1 MAYALRADST
11 KDREMR
17 QRLPSSPPLLETVA
31 ELRELYRAAEARA
44 ARMRLLS
51 SVAKTLSEANP
62 EALSEVLEQCAERLA
77 FFLGYRSARFTLG
90 GEGSGLAIRAVG
102 SVEPLGFIAIEGLA
116 GEGDIRDG
124 EDRETFRLY
133 LEFMGAAIDR
143 NRRDEERQRLVETLL
158 DREKR
163 LEMLVERMFSA
174 QESERLRVSQELH
187 DGVAQTATALAR
199 LIEGS
204 GSEAPDLPAAERA
217 RLADIA
223 RGLVRELRA
232 VIGGLRPTL
241 LDDLGLEAA
250 IRALAEGLEDEGY
263 RVSVSLSGSADRLPR
278 ILETALFRV
287 AQEAI
292 ANIRKHAGGP
302 CAVGLELALPEEGRS
317 GFLRIADT
325 GYGPPRDSLPQE
337 ESGKHIG
344 IGVMSERMS
353 AVGGRLDWRAGA
365 RGGVIVTAYLPKVPA
380 P

>member
-1 MAYALRADST
+1 M
-11 KDREMR
+11 
-17 QRLPSSPPLLETVA
+17 
-31 ELRELYRAAEARA
+31 
-44 ARMRLLS
+44 
-51 SVAKTLSEANP
+51 
-62 EALSEVLEQCAERLA
+62 SEVLDQCAERLA
-77 FFLGYRSARFTLG
+77 FFLGYRSARFTPG
-90 GEGSGLAIRAVG
+90 GEGSGIAIRAVG
-102 SVEPLGFIAIEGLA
+102 NEEPLGFIAIEGLA
-116 GEGDIRDG
+116 GERDIRDE

-133 LEFMGAAIDR
+133 LELMGAAIDR
-143 NRRDEERQRLVETLL
+143 NRRDGERQRLVETLL

-217 RLADIA
+217 RLAEIA

-250 IRALAEGLEDEGY
+250 IRALADGLEDEGY
-263 RVSVSLSGSADRLPR
+263 RVSVSLTGSADRLPR

-292 ANIRKHAGGP
+292 ANIRKHAGVP
-302 CAVGLELALPEEGRS
+302 CAVGLELALPKEGRS
-317 GFLRIADT
+317 GFLRIVDT
-325 GYGPPRDSLPQE
+325 GRGPPGDCLPQE
-337 ESGKHIG
+337 DSGKHIG
-344 IGVMSERMS
+344 IGVMSERMT
-353 AVGGRLDWRAGA
+353 AVGGSLEWRAGE
-365 RGGVIVTAYLPKVPA
+365 RGGVIVTAYLPEVPA

>member
-1 MAYALRADST
+1 MVQNMTST
-11 KDREMR
+11 T
-17 QRLPSSPPLLETVA
+17 PALETVA

-51 SVAKTLSEANP
+51 SVGKNLSEARP
-62 EALSEVLEQCAERLA
+62 ETLGTVLDRCAERLA
-77 FFLGYRSARFTLG
+77 FFLGARSARVTIG
-90 GEGSGLAIRAVG
+90 DEVSGIAIRGVG
-102 SVEPLGFIAIEGLA
+102 SDKPLGFITIEGFA
-116 GEGDIRDG
+116 CEQDIRDE

-133 LEFMGAAIDR
+133 LELMGGAIDR
-143 NRRDEERQRLVETLL
+143 SRREAERQRLVETLQ

-163 LEMLVERMFSA
+163 LEMLVERMFTA

-199 LIEGS
+199 LIEGP
-204 GSEAPDLPAAERA
+204 GADAPDMPAAERA

-250 IRALAEGLEDEGY
+250 IRALADALENDGY
-263 RVSVSLSGSADRLPR
+263 KVSLRISGPTERLPKT
-278 ILETALFRV
+278 LETALFRV

-292 ANIRKHAGGP
+292 TNIRKHAGGA
-302 CAVGLELALPEEGRS
+302 CTVVLELAFSEEGS
-317 GFLRIADT
+317 GGFLRITDT
-325 GYGPPRDSLPQE
+325 GRGPADGSLPQE
-337 ESGKHIG
+337 DAGEHIG
-344 IGVMSERMS
+344 IGVMTERMT

-365 RGGVIVTAYLPKVPA
+365 RGGVTVTAYLPETFQP
-380 P
+380 

>member
-1 MAYALRADST
+1 MAYALRTNSINSRAVVQN
-11 KDREMR
+11 M
-17 QRLPSSPPLLETVA
+17 PSGSPALETVA

-51 SVAKTLSEANP
+51 SVGKSLSEARPDN
-62 EALSEVLEQCAERLA
+62 AISILNACAERLA
-77 FFLGYRSARFTLG
+77 FFLGGRSADLVLG
-90 GEGSGLAIRAVG
+90 DVGAGIPIRAPGGVDA
-102 SVEPLGFIAIEGLA
+102 LAFIAIEGVA
-116 GEGDIRDG
+116 SEQDIHDE

-133 LEFMGAAIDR
+133 LELMGGAIDR
-143 NRRDEERQRLVETLL
+143 TRRETERQRLVETLQ

-163 LEMLVERMFSA
+163 LEILVERMFTA

-199 LIEGS
+199 LIEGP

-217 RLADIA
+217 RLAGIA

-250 IRALAEGLEDEGY
+250 IRALADGLDEDGY
-263 RVSVSLSGSADRLPR
+263 KVALRISGSVERLPK

-302 CAVGLELALPEEGRS
+302 CTVAVELAFPDRQDS

-325 GYGPPRDSLPQE
+325 GRGPAAGTRPQE
-337 ESGKHIG
+337 NAGEHIG
-344 IGVMSERMS
+344 IGVMTERMT
-353 AVGGRLDWRAGA
+353 AVGGKLDWRAGE
-365 RGGVIVTAYLPKVPA
+365 RGGVTVTAFLPEA
-380 P
+380 A

>member
-1 MAYALRADST
+1 MAYALRANSINS
-11 KDREMR
+11 RAVVQNM
-17 QRLPSSPPLLETVA
+17 PSGSPALETVA

-51 SVAKTLSEANP
+51 SVGKSLSEARPDN
-62 EALSEVLEQCAERLA
+62 AISILNACAERLA
-77 FFLGYRSARFTLG
+77 FFLGGRSADLVLG
-90 GEGSGLAIRAVG
+90 DVGAGIPIRAPGGVDA
-102 SVEPLGFIAIEGLA
+102 LAFIAIEGVA
-116 GEGDIRDG
+116 SEQDIHDE
-124 EDRETFRLY
+124 EDREIFRLY
-133 LEFMGAAIDR
+133 LEVMGGAIDR
-143 NRRDEERQRLVETLL
+143 TRRETERQRLVETLQ

-163 LEMLVERMFSA
+163 LKILVERMFTA

-199 LIEGS
+199 LIEGP

-217 RLADIA
+217 RLAGIA

-250 IRALAEGLEDEGY
+250 IRALADGLDEDGY
-263 RVSVSLSGSADRLPR
+263 KVALRISGSAERLPK

-302 CAVGLELALPEEGRS
+302 CAVAVELAFPDRQDS

-325 GYGPPRDSLPQE
+325 GRGPAAATRPQE
-337 ESGKHIG
+337 NAGDHIG
-344 IGVMSERMS
+344 IGVMTERMT
-353 AVGGRLDWRAGA
+353 AVGGKLDWRAGE
-365 RGGVIVTAYLPKVPA
+365 RGGVTVTAFLPEA
-380 P
+380 A

>member
-1 MAYALRADST
+1 
-11 KDREMR
+11 
-17 QRLPSSPPLLETVA
+17 
-31 ELRELYRAAEARA
+31 
-44 ARMRLLS
+44 MRLLS
-51 SVAKTLSEANP
+51 SVAKSLSETRA
-62 EALSEVLEQCAERLA
+62 EVLGEVLEQCAERLA
-77 FFLGYRSARFTLG
+77 FFLGYRSASFTLG
-90 GEGSGLAIRAVG
+90 GEGSGIAIRAVG
-102 SVEPLGFIAIEGLA
+102 SEKPLGSIAIEGLSR
-116 GEGDIRDG
+116 EQDILDE

-133 LEFMGAAIDR
+133 LELMGAAIDR
-143 NRRDEERQRLVETLL
+143 NRRDVERQRLVETLL

-163 LEMLVERMFSA
+163 LEMLVECMFSA

-199 LIEGS
+199 MIEGPGS
-204 GSEAPDLPAAERA
+204 GAPDLPAAERA

-250 IRALAEGLEDEGY
+250 IRALVDDLESEGY
-263 RVSVSLSGSADRLPR
+263 RISVSFSGSANRLPG

-302 CAVGLELALPEEGRS
+302 CAVRLELALPKDGRS

-325 GYGPPRDSLPQE
+325 GCGPPGDSLPME
-337 ESGKHIG
+337 ESGKHVG
-344 IGVMSERMS
+344 IGVMTERMT
-353 AVGGRLDWRAGA
+353 AIGGRLDWRTGEL
-365 RGGVIVTAYLPKVPA
+365 GGVVVTAYLPEVPTS
-380 P
+380 

>member
-1 MAYALRADST
+1 MAYAFCGNSAKNCVMVQNMTST
-11 KDREMR
+11 T
-17 QRLPSSPPLLETVA
+17 PALETVA

-51 SVAKTLSEANP
+51 SVGKNLSEARP
-62 EALSEVLEQCAERLA
+62 ETLGTVLDRCAERLA
-77 FFLGYRSARFTLG
+77 FFLGARSARVTIG
-90 GEGSGLAIRAVG
+90 DEVSGIAIRGVG
-102 SVEPLGFIAIEGLA
+102 SDKPLGFITIEGFA
-116 GEGDIRDG
+116 CEQDIRDE

-133 LEFMGAAIDR
+133 LELMGGAIDR
-143 NRRDEERQRLVETLL
+143 SRREAERQRLVETLQ

-163 LEMLVERMFSA
+163 LEMLVERMFTA

-199 LIEGS
+199 LIEGP
-204 GSEAPDLPAAERA
+204 GADAPDMPAAERA

-250 IRALAEGLEDEGY
+250 IRALADALENDGY
-263 RVSVSLSGSADRLPR
+263 KVSLRISGSTERLPKT
-278 ILETALFRV
+278 LETALFRV

-292 ANIRKHAGGP
+292 TNIRKHAGGA
-302 CAVGLELALPEEGRS
+302 CTVVLELAFSEEGS
-317 GFLRIADT
+317 GGFLRITDT
-325 GYGPPRDSLPQE
+325 GRGPADGSLPQE
-337 ESGKHIG
+337 DAGEHIG
-344 IGVMSERMS
+344 IGVMTERMT

-365 RGGVIVTAYLPKVPA
+365 RGGVTVTAYLPETFQP
-380 P
+380 

>member
-1 MAYALRADST
+1 MAYALCANSVNSRA
-11 KDREMR
+11 MG
-17 QRLPSSPPLLETVA
+17 QNMPSAPPALETVA

-51 SVAKTLSEANP
+51 SVGKSLSEAGP
-62 EALSEVLEQCAERLA
+62 ETLGTVLDRCAERLA
-77 FFLGYRSARFTLG
+77 FFLGARSARLTLD
-90 GEGSGLAIRAVG
+90 GEAQGIAIRAAG
-102 SVEPLGFIAIEGLA
+102 ADEPLGFIAIEGFA
-116 GEGDIRDG
+116 SEQDIHDE

-133 LEFMGAAIDR
+133 LELMGGAIDR
-143 NRRDEERQRLVETLL
+143 TRRDSERQHLLETLQ

-163 LEMLVERMFSA
+163 LEMLVERMFTA

-199 LIEGS
+199 LIEGP

-217 RLADIA
+217 RLAAIA

-250 IRALAEGLEDEGY
+250 IRALADGLGDDGY
-263 RVSVSLSGSADRLPR
+263 RISLCVSGSADRLPK

-287 AQEAI
+287 AQESI
-292 ANIRKHAGGP
+292 TNIRKHAGGP
-302 CAVGLELALPEEGRS
+302 CAVVLELAISEEGAG

-325 GYGPPRDSLPQE
+325 GCGPSGGSLLQE
-337 ESGKHIG
+337 DAGEHIG
-344 IGVMSERMS
+344 IGVMTERMT

-365 RGGVIVTAYLPKVPA
+365 RGGVNVTAYLPEAAKP
-380 P
+380 

>member
-1 MAYALRADST
+1 
-11 KDREMR
+11 MR
-17 QRLPSSPPLLETVA
+17 HAHPSSPPALETVA

-51 SVAKTLSEANP
+51 SVGKSLAEARP
-62 EALSEVLEQCAERLA
+62 ETVGAVLDQCAERLA
-77 FFLGYRSARFTLG
+77 FFLGARSANLLLG
-90 GEGSGLAIRAVG
+90 DEGAGIAIRAAGGGQV
-102 SVEPLGFIAIEGLA
+102 LGFIAIEGFA
-116 GEGDIRDG
+116 SEQDIADE

-133 LEFMGAAIDR
+133 LELMGGAIDR
-143 NRRDEERQRLVETLL
+143 ARRDAERQRLVETLQ
-158 DREKR
+158 DRERR

-199 LIEGS
+199 MIEGP
-204 GSEAPDLPAAERA
+204 GAQAPDMPAAERA
-217 RLADIA
+217 RLAGIA

-250 IRALAEGLEDEGY
+250 IRALADALEADGY
-263 RVSVSLSGSADRLPR
+263 RISLRISGPMDRLPKV
-278 ILETALFRV
+278 LETALFRV

-302 CAVGLELALPEEGRS
+302 CAVGLELALPDGGS
-317 GFLRIADT
+317 GGYLRIADT
-325 GYGPPRDSLPQE
+325 GRGPPGGNLPQE
-337 ESGKHIG
+337 DAGEHIG

-353 AVGGRLDWRAGA
+353 AVGGRLDWHAGE
-365 RGGVIVTAYLPKVPA
+365 RGGVTVTAYLPEA
-380 P
+380 GLR

>member
-1 MAYALRADST
+1 MAYALRANSINS
-11 KDREMR
+11 RAVVQNM
-17 QRLPSSPPLLETVA
+17 PSGSPALETVA

-51 SVAKTLSEANP
+51 SVGKSLSEARPDN
-62 EALSEVLEQCAERLA
+62 AISILNACAERLA
-77 FFLGYRSARFTLG
+77 FFLGGRSADLVLG
-90 GEGSGLAIRAVG
+90 DVGAGIPIRAPGGVDA
-102 SVEPLGFIAIEGLA
+102 LAFIAIEGVA
-116 GEGDIRDG
+116 SEQDIHDE

-133 LEFMGAAIDR
+133 LEVMGGAIDR
-143 NRRDEERQRLVETLL
+143 TRRETERQRLVETLQ

-163 LEMLVERMFSA
+163 LEILVERMFTA

-199 LIEGS
+199 LIEGP

-217 RLADIA
+217 RLAGIA

-250 IRALAEGLEDEGY
+250 IRALADGLDEDGY
-263 RVSVSLSGSADRLPR
+263 KVALRISGSAERLPK

-302 CAVGLELALPEEGRS
+302 CAVAVELAFPDRQDS

-325 GYGPPRDSLPQE
+325 GRGPAAATRPQE
-337 ESGKHIG
+337 NAGDHIG
-344 IGVMSERMS
+344 IGVMTERMT
-353 AVGGRLDWRAGA
+353 AVGGKLDWRAGE
-365 RGGVIVTAYLPKVPA
+365 RGGVTVTAYLPEA
-380 P
+380 A

>member
-1 MAYALRADST
+1 MTST
-11 KDREMR
+11 
-17 QRLPSSPPLLETVA
+17 PPALETVA

-51 SVAKTLSEANP
+51 SVGKSLSEARPDN
-62 EALSEVLEQCAERLA
+62 AIAILNACAERLA
-77 FFLGYRSARFTLG
+77 FFLGGRSADLTLG
-90 GEGSGLAIRAVG
+90 DVGAGIPIRAPGGVDA
-102 SVEPLGFIAIEGLA
+102 LAFIAIEGFA
-116 GEGDIRDG
+116 SEQDIHDE

-133 LEFMGAAIDR
+133 LELMGGAIDR
-143 NRRDEERQRLVETLL
+143 TRRETERQRLVETLQ

-163 LEMLVERMFSA
+163 LKILVERMFTA

-199 LIEGS
+199 LIEGP

-217 RLADIA
+217 RLAGIA

-250 IRALAEGLEDEGY
+250 IRALADGLDEDGY
-263 RVSVSLSGSADRLPR
+263 KVALRISGSAERLPK

-302 CAVGLELALPEEGRS
+302 CAVAVELAFPDRQDS

-325 GYGPPRDSLPQE
+325 GRGPAAATRPQE
-337 ESGKHIG
+337 NAGDHIG
-344 IGVMSERMS
+344 IGVMTERMT
-353 AVGGRLDWRAGA
+353 AVGGKLDWRAGE
-365 RGGVIVTAYLPKVPA
+365 RGGVTVTAFLPEA
-380 P
+380 A

>member
-1 MAYALRADST
+1 MAYALRANSINS
-11 KDREMR
+11 RAVVQNM
-17 QRLPSSPPLLETVA
+17 PSGSPALETVA

-51 SVAKTLSEANP
+51 SVGKSLSEARPDN
-62 EALSEVLEQCAERLA
+62 AISILNACAERLA
-77 FFLGYRSARFTLG
+77 FFLGGRSADLVLG
-90 GEGSGLAIRAVG
+90 DVGAGIPIRAPGGVDA
-102 SVEPLGFIAIEGLA
+102 LAFIAIEGVA
-116 GEGDIRDG
+116 SEQDIHDE

-133 LEFMGAAIDR
+133 LEVMGGAIDR
-143 NRRDEERQRLVETLL
+143 TRRETERQRLVETLQ

-163 LEMLVERMFSA
+163 LEILVERMFTA

-199 LIEGS
+199 LIEGP

-217 RLADIA
+217 RLAGIA

-250 IRALAEGLEDEGY
+250 IRALADGLDEDGY
-263 RVSVSLSGSADRLPR
+263 KVALRISGSAERLPK

-302 CAVGLELALPEEGRS
+302 CAVAVELAFPDRQDS

-325 GYGPPRDSLPQE
+325 GRGPAAATRPQE
-337 ESGKHIG
+337 NAGDHIG
-344 IGVMSERMS
+344 IGVMTERMT
-353 AVGGRLDWRAGA
+353 AVGGKLDWRAGE
-365 RGGVIVTAYLPKVPA
+365 RGGVTVTAFLPEA
-380 P
+380 A